1 MAKILVHA
9 THGPENP
16 TRAALALL
24 VAKAALEEGHT
35 VSVFL
40 AGDAAQLVSSEKRE
54 NDREGMKMYAVTNQ
68 ARIDDIVL
76 NNS

>member
-16 TRAALALL
+16 TRAPLALL
-24 VAKAALEEGHT
+24 VAKVALEEGHT

-40 AGDAAQLVSSEKRE
+40 AGDAA
-54 NDREGMKMYAVTNQ
+54 
-68 ARIDDIVL
+68 
-76 NNS
+76 